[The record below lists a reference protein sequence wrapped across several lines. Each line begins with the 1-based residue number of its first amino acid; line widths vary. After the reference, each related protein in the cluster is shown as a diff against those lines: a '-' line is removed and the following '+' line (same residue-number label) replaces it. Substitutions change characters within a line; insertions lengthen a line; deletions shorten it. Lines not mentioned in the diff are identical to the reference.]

1 VSDRSGAGLVELAVL
16 QTLEALT
23 AGRPRAHV
31 SSARA
36 LAGIEERIG
45 LGPRYGYELLADL
58 ARPWMIPI
66 RTVSGLGNF
75 GDRDFPQPSEPPY
88 TVCRQS
94 HVGQLILDAE
104 ARRLAPVPV
113 GLINGTTYRGGT
125 QPSLEPFR
133 VLATLRRL
141 LDHPRTTDA
150 DLLRAV
156 GPPYSVTGCDITGD
170 LDALFK
176 GRRTVI
182 RETGR
187 VIITGVPVPELAADR
202 PVPPGR
208 RGWTGSSPRFDP
220 PVHLI
225 IESLPAQT
233 STADAAGA
241 IADRA
246 KARRWHASHPELARR
261 TSLPITEVYDLST
274 HYQIRIG
281 VVLEPGTDPTAARD
295 QVAAI
300 DGITL
305 EHTLA
310 FPAPLASML
319 RSWVDRHGLEDITAS
334 LDRLRDAIRRDR
346 RRELRNR

>member
-1 VSDRSGAGLVELAVL
+1 MSDRSGAGLVELAVL

-36 LAGIEERIG
+36 VAGIEERIG
-45 LGPRYGYELLADL
+45 LGPTYGYELLADL
-58 ARPWMIPI
+58 TRPWMIPI

-75 GDRDFPQPSEPPY
+75 GDRDCPEPSEPPY

-94 HVGQLILDAE
+94 HAGQLILDAE

-113 GLINGTTYRGGT
+113 GLINGTSYRGGT
-125 QPSLEPFR
+125 QPPLEPFR
-133 VLATLRRL
+133 VLAALRRL
-141 LDHPRTTDA
+141 LDQPRMTNA
-150 DLLRAV
+150 DLVRAV
-156 GPPYSVTGCDITGD
+156 GPPYSVTGCAITGD
-170 LDALFK
+170 LDALIK
-176 GRRTVI
+176 GRDAVI
-182 RETGR
+182 RQTGR
-187 VIITGVPVPELAADR
+187 IVITDVPVPELAADR
-202 PVPPGR
+202 PVPPDR
-208 RGWTGSSPRFDP
+208 RGWTGWEPRFDR
-220 PVHLI
+220 PVHLM
-225 IESLPAQT
+225 IETLPAQT
-233 STADAAGA
+233 TTSDAARS

-246 KARRWHASHPELARR
+246 TARRWHRSHPELARH

-274 HYQIRIG
+274 HDQIRIG
-281 VVLEPGTDPTAARD
+281 LVLEPGTDPAAVRD

-305 EHTLA
+305 EHTWA

-319 RSWVDRHGLEDITAS
+319 RSWVDRHRQEDITAS